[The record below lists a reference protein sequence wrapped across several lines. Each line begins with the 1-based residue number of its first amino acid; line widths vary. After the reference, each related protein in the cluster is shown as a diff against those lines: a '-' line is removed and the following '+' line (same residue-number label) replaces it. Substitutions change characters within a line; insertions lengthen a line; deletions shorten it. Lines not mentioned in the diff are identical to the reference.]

1 MAETINADMGANVWK
16 VLVSAGD
23 PVEPDTTVV
32 VLESMKME
40 IPVLAEC
47 AGDVTAVHVKEGS
60 TVNAGD
66 PLIDIEEP

>member
-16 VLVSAGD
+16 VLVAAGD
-23 PVEPDTTVV
+23 TVEPDTTVV

-47 AGDVTAVHVKEGS
+47 TGSVTAVHVAEGS
-60 TVNAGD
+60 TVNGGD
-66 PLIDIEEP
+66 PLIDIDEP